1 MKKLLILFILVNLS
15 ASVWAQK
22 NPVDEIFEKYS
33 GKDGFTTVYISP
45 KMFSI
50 LSGMNAED
58 KEYKDLMSRLK
69 SIRILSENTDS
80 LRVPTQFGKEL
91 LRRLPAA
98 GYEDLMLVKD
108 QKNEV
113 RFMILEVKGRIA
125 ELVMVSG
132 GEGSTVVSITGD
144 LDLKT
149 IAGMSDKTGIEQL
162 KDLDKVDKKDD
173 QKSSVTT
180 GEKKN

>member
-1 MKKLLILFILVNLS
+1 MKKLLILLIVMTIS
-15 ASVWAQK
+15 ATIWAQK

-50 LSGMNAED
+50 LSGMNTED
-58 KEYKDLMSRLK
+58 KDYQNLMSRLK
-69 SIRILSENTDS
+69 SIRILSENSDS
-80 LRVPTQFGKEL
+80 LRIPTHFGKEL
-91 LRRLPAA
+91 LKLLPAA

-108 QKNEV
+108 QNKEV

-149 IAGMSDKTGIEQL
+149 IADMSDKTGIEEL
-162 KDLDKVDKKDD
+162 KDLDKVDKK
-173 QKSSVTT
+173 
-180 GEKKN
+180 